1 MKLMNETDL
10 EETPQE
16 NDVGI
21 WSQYRHI
28 SEQRLQTFRFAL
40 SLLGVL
46 SVVLTAIL
54 LYGGGPWVCTAWGVL
69 VCSRGPR
76 RFAGSTLEK

>member
-28 SEQRLQTFRFAL
+28 SEQRLQTFRL
-40 SLLGVL
+40 
-46 SVVLTAIL
+46 
-54 LYGGGPWVCTAWGVL
+54 P
-69 VCSRGPR
+69 
-76 RFAGSTLEK
+76 